1 MQPRTEN
8 LQISMK
14 FLPWLTNIWTL
25 SCVRAWHWSPQ
36 RANMRSIPRLLMK
49 AQLRWAGHGTRMTA
63 THFPNQIFFR
73 DQKNGRRVQVG
84 LPPARLAESHLG
96 RCYHLCN
103 KHDQKCHSEE
113 TTTQD
118 PYQQTRP
125 SRDCYQH
132 IMSSVP
138 ECSGLRLASSGICAL
153 TVPQTHPNESCHG
166 HHQTMMDDQGRY
178 VCLCIYLLLIHEVKW
193 LTN

>member
-14 FLPWLTNIWTL
+14 FLPWSTNIWTL

-36 RANMRSIPRLLMK
+36 RADMRTAYEHSSDGLAMGPGWLLLASLIRSSLETWRMGGESKVGFHLLAWQNLIWDGATTSETNMI
-49 AQLRWAGHGTRMTA
+49 
-63 THFPNQIFFR
+63 
-73 DQKNGRRVQVG
+73 
-84 LPPARLAESHLG
+84 
-96 RCYHLCN
+96 
-103 KHDQKCHSEE
+103 CHSEE

-125 SRDCYQH
+125 SGDCYQH

-178 VCLCIYLLLIHEVKW
+178 VCLCVYLLLIH
-193 LTN
+193 